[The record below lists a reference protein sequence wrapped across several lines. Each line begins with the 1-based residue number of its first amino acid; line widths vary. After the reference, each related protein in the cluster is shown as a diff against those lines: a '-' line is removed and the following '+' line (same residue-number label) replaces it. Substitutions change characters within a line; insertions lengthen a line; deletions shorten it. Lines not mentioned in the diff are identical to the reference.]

1 MSVSP
6 PPSRRARRSKK
17 AAASALLGDD
27 AVADL
32 AADAAADADAGSLPG
47 FERADEPPTIS
58 ASTAG
63 PIADDPRARAV
74 GAEDPTGVLDED
86 ADADAAA
93 AALAF
98 ASVDDLDVP
107 GLGPRNDEMPPD
119 LVADERSLPGVGS
132 TGGGSTDR
140 PPGRRE
146 ADAA

>member
-17 AAASALLGDD
+17 AAASAFLGDD

-63 PIADDPRARAV
+63 PMADDPRARAV
-74 GAEDPTGVLDED
+74 GAEDPAGVLDED
-86 ADADAAA
+86 ADADAA

-107 GLGPRNDEMPPD
+107 GLGPRNDDMPPD
-119 LVADERSLPGVGS
+119 LVADERSIPGVGS

-140 PPGRRE
+140 PAGRRE
-146 ADAA
+146 ADAT